1 MASNILS
8 TLGAIVLPK
17 GKGQKEGKGAAPGF
31 VRGRPEIT
39 APTYREHLQDI
50 YNQRTS
56 NDNRALVATYANFD
70 PDISAAI
77 AAYLSMAGTVE
88 PIVWAFG
95 PTNEVD
101 VEGIQLGH
109 QLLAVMTTTNDYTVG
124 FSNTPSIDRLTT
136 DHRYMALLRG
146 STACELVLNKL
157 YVPSELRIVDTAT
170 LKWEQ
175 TASGVFKPI
184 QTPTGSNEKID
195 LNIPTFFTANFNQ
208 SPLQMY
214 TFSPFV
220 SSIAT
225 IAARTLVINELYRIM
240 KIVGYPRMTVTVL
253 EEVIRK
259 NAPPSL
265 RNQPDQMREFIQR
278 ELAAIQSALT
288 NLGSGEPFVHSD
300 SVKPEIIND
309 KNPAAGLQIE
319 NVIDVLNAQ
328 NQAALKVMPSVVG
341 KGNNGQVA
349 STEARLFALQADA
362 LNRCVATLLSKALT
376 LAARLSGY
384 PGRIVVKFPPVEL
397 RPALELEP
405 QRTMQQ
411 SRLATDLSRGVISD
425 EEYTMTIYGR
435 PPLASA
441 PKLSGTNFDS
451 KPMTFDTEGISPNS
465 DPLGR
470 SQTGD
475 GGTAIARDNNAK

>member
-1 MASNILS
+1 MAKNIIS
-8 TLGAIVLPK
+8 SLGEIILPK
-17 GKGQKEGKGAAPGF
+17 GKGQKDGRGAAPEF
-31 VRGRPEIT
+31 VRGRPEIS

-50 YNQRTS
+50 YVQRTA
-56 NDNRALVATYANFD
+56 NDNRALLATYANFD

-77 AAYLSMAGTVE
+77 AAYLSMAGMVE
-88 PIVWAFG
+88 PVVWAYG

-101 VEGIQLGH
+101 VQGITLGH
-109 QLLAVMTTTNDYTVG
+109 QLLAVMTTTNDYTIG
-124 FSNTPSIDRLTT
+124 FSNKPSIDKLCT
-136 DHRYMALLRG
+136 DHRYMMLLRG
-146 STACELVLNKL
+146 SSACELVLDKT
-157 YVPSELRIVDTAT
+157 YIPTELRTVDPAT

-175 TASGVFKPI
+175 TASGVFRPI
-184 QTPTGSNEKID
+184 QTPTGSNEEID
-195 LNIPTFFTANFNQ
+195 LNIPTFFTSTYNQ

-225 IAARTLVINELYRIM
+225 IAARSLVINELYRIM
-240 KIVGYPRMTVTVL
+240 KIVGYPRMTVSVL
-253 EEVIRK
+253 EDVIRK
-259 NAPPSL
+259 NAAPSL
-265 RNQPDQMREFIQR
+265 RNQPDQMREYIAR
-278 ELAAIQSALT
+278 ELNTIQTALGS
-288 NLGSGEPFVHSD
+288 LGSGEPFVHTD

-309 KNPAAGLQIE
+309 KNPGAGIQIQ

-362 LNRCVATLLSKALT
+362 LNRAVATLLSKALT

-397 RPALELEP
+397 RPAVELEP
-405 QRTMQQ
+405 QLTMKQ
-411 SRLATDLSRGVISD
+411 SRLSTELSRGTISD
-425 EEYTMTIYGR
+425 EEYAMAMFGR

-441 PKLSGTNFDS
+441 PKLSGTNFDA
-451 KPMTFDTEGISPNS
+451 KPMSFDTEGISPNS
-465 DPLGR
+465 DSLGR

-475 GGTAIARDNNAK
+475 GGTAVARDNNAK